1 MGRTIMAIAAQHDVE
16 EVFPIDVGDDPA
28 AVIGDSDAVIDF
40 SLPTATLALIK
51 LAAEARKPAIIGT
64 TGHSPE
70 QRREVR
76 SAAVSIP
83 VVWAGNFSVGVNL
96 LFHLLEI
103 TASTLD
109 SSYNPE
115 VVEIHHRH
123 KVDSPSGTAVR
134 LLEIIRQARGL
145 EPDCERHGRE
155 GMTGERPDD
164 EIGIH
169 ALRGGDSVGEH
180 TIYFAGEGERL
191 ELTHRASDR
200 GIFARGALRAAQ
212 WVINQPPSIYD
223 MQDVLGLRP

>member
-1 MGRTIMAIAAQHDVE
+1 MGRTIMAIAAQHGVE
-16 EVFPIDVGDDPA
+16 KVFPVDVGDDPA
-28 AVIGDSDAVIDF
+28 AVIGDCDALIDF
-40 SLPTATLALIK
+40 SLPTVTLPLVK
-51 LAAEARKPAIIGT
+51 LASEANKPAIIGT
-64 TGHSPE
+64 TGHTPE
-70 QRREVR
+70 QRRDVR
-76 SAAVSIP
+76 SAAASIP

-145 EPDCERHGRE
+145 QPDCERHGRE

-169 ALRGGDSVGEH
+169 ALRGGDSIGEH

-200 GIFARGALRAAQ
+200 GIFAQGALRATH
-212 WVINQPPSIYD
+212 WVLTQPPGIYD